1 MSVPVGV
8 SGEVSI
14 DGTSH
19 LHYKGVA
26 NKDKAELVDALQMF
40 ARQTMDIADC
50 LPPGQG
56 HAATGRLLSFDKDL
70 NRLWPRR

>member
-8 SGEVSI
+8 SL

-26 NKDKAELVDALQMF
+26 NKDKAELVDALQTF
-40 ARQTMDIADC
+40 AHQTIGMVDC
-50 LPPGQG
+50 LLLAKA
-56 HAATGRLLSFDKDL
+56 HSSKGRLMSFDKDL
-70 NRLWPRR
+70 NRLAREVRG